1 MRKKH
6 KIRPKYITRHFRQ
19 VFFVGHQK
27 KKKKDLKFTFEIEI
41 GLFRTT
47 ILAPFHF
54 QHILAFLKVS
64 VNGLHKFSGP
74 RLTFQMFQ
82 KVMFNTFFQ
91 LFQDPWVISDRKL
104 HEWRRALGVG
114 GQSTLGFKSTV

>member
-1 MRKKH
+1 MLATKK
-6 KIRPKYITRHFRQ
+6 R
-19 VFFVGHQK
+19 
-27 KKKKDLKFTFEIEI
+27 KKDLKFTFEIEI